1 MRPRT
6 ELALVNRCV
15 HSTRSVPVISYSS
28 IDRFLRCPLVNRCVH
43 ATRSVPVISYS
54 SIDRFLRC
62 PTGVPKV
69 AFATRAASIFPCG
82 YCEEPVT
89 SYCDDG
95 VACDNCDVWYHTSC
109 ISMCSSDYAL
119 LQRSNVQWICPKCD
133 SINCDS
139 FTFHSYELSCSNYY
153 NPLSE
158 DNTTIDSISSHPLV
172 FSPLRASSPRDSS
185 PRSPQTRSY
194 RRNKTTSKNT
204 SNPQPPHTPP
214 SSDSSHPQQH
224 PPPPPPPPQIQHAT
238 STSTGHSHHTPAAD
252 KPRSDSSNV
261 YGLPKKSNLRILTL
275 NCQRILG
282 KTAELAAALK
292 YLKPDI
298 VCGTESWLYG
308 IKPGANPS
316 PDHVKSSEVFP
327 EEYNVFRKDRNCL
340 GGGIFI
346 LIHKSLTAVEQ
357 PELSTDCEILWAKLK
372 LQNRKDLNV
381 GCFYMPHRNK
391 HDMEQLDKSLNLL
404 TQNGKK
410 DCPIVLAGDFNC
422 PHINWINH
430 TTHSTGKD
438 NDIQQ
443 SLVDIMQSSTLTQV
457 HHSPTRFMNILDL
470 IFFSN
475 PSLVKSSVSVPGI
488 SDHEM
493 IVTDADTRPQRTT
506 PLAKKCFQFHKAE
519 WSSLRTDCDSIAESV
534 KKQADSGST
543 MEDLWSTF
551 KSSLLSAIDT
561 HIPHKMKTRRPCLPW
576 INTSLKRMLRKKKR
590 LLTRARKT
598 NNWTTY
604 KFHQKE
610 CRRQMRKAERNH
622 INTTIEE
629 GLKSNNSKPF
639 WQYIKARKQDSTGV
653 APLKEKGQLYSD
665 SKSKARILLQQFK
678 SVFTRDT
685 DAPLPS
691 VKKTCAH
698 DIPRIHIHPEGVL
711 KLLRNI
717 NPNKAPGPDKIP
729 NLVLKECAPNLA
741 PALTTL
747 FQYSLD
753 TGDLPSDWRNANI
766 ACVYKKGDKHAAE
779 NYRPIS
785 LTSVISKLLEH
796 IICRH
801 ILTHLEKHDIL
812 TNLNH
817 GFRSGY
823 SCDTQLLLTSHD
835 LLQSY
840 DRQRQVDVAILDFSK
855 AFDTVPH
862 KRLLHKL
869 NSYGIRGSLHTWI
882 TNFLVHRKMS
892 VVIEGDSSEETT
904 VDSGVP
910 QGTCLG
916 PLLFLCH
923 INDLP
928 DTVKSQVRLFAD
940 DCLLYCEINSF
951 QDHLQL
957 QNDLCQLET
966 WASDWGMNFNPKK
979 CFILGIQQSSNF
991 IYTLCNTPLQ
1001 HVSSNLYLGIL
1012 FSNDLKWS
1020 THIASTTKKA
1030 SSTLGFLRRNLH
1042 FFPQHCKKNAYLAL
1056 IRPLLEYG
1064 CITWSPYLQQD
1075 INRLERIQRL
1085 SARFITNDY
1094 STRSPGAITN
1104 MLSTL
1109 KLPTLQQ
1116 RRRDLRL
1123 TFFYKVVEG
1132 LVPAIPSADIL
1143 TPSKTG
1149 RRIIP
1154 RDFKDYASSSAIS
1167 DHIRNNSRSFQ
1178 VSRCQTDQFRNSY
1191 FVNTVREWNH
1201 LDEATVT
1208 TSSVESFKARLS
1220 DRSI

>member
-1 MRPRT
+1 
-6 ELALVNRCV
+6 
-15 HSTRSVPVISYSS
+15 
-28 IDRFLRCPLVNRCVH
+28 
-43 ATRSVPVISYS
+43 
-54 SIDRFLRC
+54 
-62 PTGVPKV
+62 
-69 AFATRAASIFPCG
+69 
-82 YCEEPVT
+82 
-89 SYCDDG
+89 
-95 VACDNCDVWYHTSC
+95 
-109 ISMCSSDYAL
+109 
-119 LQRSNVQWICPKCD
+119 
-133 SINCDS
+133 
-139 FTFHSYELSCSNYY
+139 
-153 NPLSE
+153 
-158 DNTTIDSISSHPLV
+158 
-172 FSPLRASSPRDSS
+172 
-185 PRSPQTRSY
+185 
-194 RRNKTTSKNT
+194 
-204 SNPQPPHTPP
+204 
-214 SSDSSHPQQH
+214 
-224 PPPPPPPPQIQHAT
+224 
-238 STSTGHSHHTPAAD
+238 
-252 KPRSDSSNV
+252 
-261 YGLPKKSNLRILTL
+261 
-275 NCQRILG
+275 
-282 KTAELAAALK
+282 
-292 YLKPDI
+292 
-298 VCGTESWLYG
+298 
-308 IKPGANPS
+308 
-316 PDHVKSSEVFP
+316 
-327 EEYNVFRKDRNCL
+327 
-340 GGGIFI
+340 
-346 LIHKSLTAVEQ
+346 
-357 PELSTDCEILWAKLK
+357 
-372 LQNRKDLNV
+372 
-381 GCFYMPHRNK
+381 
-391 HDMEQLDKSLNLL
+391 MEQLDKSLNLL

-519 WSSLRTDCDSIAESV
+519 C
-534 KKQADSGST
+534 
-543 MEDLWSTF
+543 
-551 KSSLLSAIDT
+551 
-561 HIPHKMKTRRPCLPW
+561 
-576 INTSLKRMLRKKKR
+576 
-590 LLTRARKT
+590 
-598 NNWTTY
+598 
-604 KFHQKE
+604 
-610 CRRQMRKAERNH
+610 
-622 INTTIEE
+622 
-629 GLKSNNSKPF
+629 
-639 WQYIKARKQDSTGV
+639 
-653 APLKEKGQLYSD
+653 D

-691 VKKTCAH
+691 VKKTCAY

-711 KLLRNI
+711 KLLRDI
-717 NPNKAPGPDKIP
+717 NPNKAPGPDKIS

-741 PALTTL
+741 PSLTTL

-753 TGDLPSDWRNANI
+753 TGDLPSELRNANI

-796 IICRH
+796 IICRN

-869 NSYGIRGSLHTWI
+869 KSYGFRGSLHTWI

-910 QGTCLG
+910 QGTCFG

-940 DCLLYCEINSF
+940 DCLLYREINSF

-1001 HVSSNLYLGIL
+1001 HVSSNPYLGIL

-1042 FFPQHCKKNAYLAL
+1042 FFSQHCKKNAYLAL

-1075 INRLERIQRL
+1075 INQLEKIQRL

-1109 KLPTLQQ
+1109 ELPTLQQ
-1116 RRRDLRL
+1116 RRRDLRF

-1143 TPSKTG
+1143 TPTKQG
-1149 RRIIP
+1149 
-1154 RDFKDYASSSAIS
+1154 
-1167 DHIRNNSRSFQ
+1167 
-1178 VSRCQTDQFRNSY
+1178 V
-1191 FVNTVREWNH
+1191 V
-1201 LDEATVT
+1201 
-1208 TSSVESFKARLS
+1208 
-1220 DRSI
+1220 

>member
-1 MRPRT
+1 M
-6 ELALVNRCV
+6 
-15 HSTRSVPVISYSS
+15 
-28 IDRFLRCPLVNRCVH
+28 
-43 ATRSVPVISYS
+43 
-54 SIDRFLRC
+54 
-62 PTGVPKV
+62 
-69 AFATRAASIFPCG
+69 
-82 YCEEPVT
+82 
-89 SYCDDG
+89 
-95 VACDNCDVWYHTSC
+95 
-109 ISMCSSDYAL
+109 
-119 LQRSNVQWICPKCD
+119 
-133 SINCDS
+133 
-139 FTFHSYELSCSNYY
+139 
-153 NPLSE
+153 
-158 DNTTIDSISSHPLV
+158 
-172 FSPLRASSPRDSS
+172 
-185 PRSPQTRSY
+185 
-194 RRNKTTSKNT
+194 
-204 SNPQPPHTPP
+204 
-214 SSDSSHPQQH
+214 
-224 PPPPPPPPQIQHAT
+224 
-238 STSTGHSHHTPAAD
+238 
-252 KPRSDSSNV
+252 
-261 YGLPKKSNLRILTL
+261 
-275 NCQRILG
+275 
-282 KTAELAAALK
+282 
-292 YLKPDI
+292 
-298 VCGTESWLYG
+298 
-308 IKPGANPS
+308 
-316 PDHVKSSEVFP
+316 
-327 EEYNVFRKDRNCL
+327 
-340 GGGIFI
+340 
-346 LIHKSLTAVEQ
+346 
-357 PELSTDCEILWAKLK
+357 
-372 LQNRKDLNV
+372 
-381 GCFYMPHRNK
+381 
-391 HDMEQLDKSLNLL
+391 
-404 TQNGKK
+404 
-410 DCPIVLAGDFNC
+410 
-422 PHINWINH
+422 
-430 TTHSTGKD
+430 
-438 NDIQQ
+438 
-443 SLVDIMQSSTLTQV
+443 
-457 HHSPTRFMNILDL
+457 
-470 IFFSN
+470 
-475 PSLVKSSVSVPGI
+475 
-488 SDHEM
+488 
-493 IVTDADTRPQRTT
+493 
-506 PLAKKCFQFHKAE
+506 
-519 WSSLRTDCDSIAESV
+519 
-534 KKQADSGST
+534 
-543 MEDLWSTF
+543 
-551 KSSLLSAIDT
+551 
-561 HIPHKMKTRRPCLPW
+561 
-576 INTSLKRMLRKKKR
+576 
-590 LLTRARKT
+590 
-598 NNWTTY
+598 
-604 KFHQKE
+604 
-610 CRRQMRKAERNH
+610 
-622 INTTIEE
+622 
-629 GLKSNNSKPF
+629 
-639 WQYIKARKQDSTGV
+639 QYIKARKQDSTGV

-711 KLLRNI
+711 KLLRDI

-796 IICRH
+796 IICRN

-840 DRQRQVDVAILDFSK
+840 DRQHQVDVAILDFSK

-869 NSYGIRGSLHTWI
+869 KSYGIRGSLPTWI

-904 VDSGVP
+904 VDSSVP
-910 QGTCLG
+910 QETCLG

-928 DTVKSQVRLFAD
+928 DTVKSQ
-940 DCLLYCEINSF
+940 
-951 QDHLQL
+951 
-957 QNDLCQLET
+957 
-966 WASDWGMNFNPKK
+966 
-979 CFILGIQQSSNF
+979 SSNF

-1001 HVSSNLYLGIL
+1001 HVSSNRYLGIL

-1075 INRLERIQRL
+1075 INRLEKIQRL

-1109 KLPTLQQ
+1109 ELPTLQQ

-1123 TFFYKVVEG
+1123 AFFYKVVEG

-1154 RDFKDYASSSAIS
+1154 CDF
-1167 DHIRNNSRSFQ
+1167 NF
-1178 VSRCQTDQFRNSY
+1178 
-1191 FVNTVREWNH
+1191 
-1201 LDEATVT
+1201 
-1208 TSSVESFKARLS
+1208 
-1220 DRSI
+1220 

>member
-1 MRPRT
+1 M
-6 ELALVNRCV
+6 L
-15 HSTRSVPVISYSS
+15 
-28 IDRFLRCPLVNRCVH
+28 
-43 ATRSVPVISYS
+43 
-54 SIDRFLRC
+54 
-62 PTGVPKV
+62 
-69 AFATRAASIFPCG
+69 
-82 YCEEPVT
+82 
-89 SYCDDG
+89 
-95 VACDNCDVWYHTSC
+95 HT
-109 ISMCSSDYAL
+109 
-119 LQRSNVQWICPKCD
+119 
-133 SINCDS
+133 
-139 FTFHSYELSCSNYY
+139 
-153 NPLSE
+153 
-158 DNTTIDSISSHPLV
+158 
-172 FSPLRASSPRDSS
+172 
-185 PRSPQTRSY
+185 
-194 RRNKTTSKNT
+194 
-204 SNPQPPHTPP
+204 
-214 SSDSSHPQQH
+214 
-224 PPPPPPPPQIQHAT
+224 
-238 STSTGHSHHTPAAD
+238 
-252 KPRSDSSNV
+252 
-261 YGLPKKSNLRILTL
+261 
-275 NCQRILG
+275 
-282 KTAELAAALK
+282 
-292 YLKPDI
+292 
-298 VCGTESWLYG
+298 
-308 IKPGANPS
+308 
-316 PDHVKSSEVFP
+316 
-327 EEYNVFRKDRNCL
+327 
-340 GGGIFI
+340 FI

-506 PLAKKCFQFHKAE
+506 PLAKKCFQFHTAE
-519 WSSLRTDCDSIAESV
+519 WSSLHTDCDSIAESV

-869 NSYGIRGSLHTWI
+869 KSYGIRGSLHTWI

-940 DCLLYCEINSF
+940 DCLLYREINSF

-1001 HVSSNLYLGIL
+1001 HVSSNPYLGIL

-1109 KLPTLQQ
+1109 ELPTLQQ